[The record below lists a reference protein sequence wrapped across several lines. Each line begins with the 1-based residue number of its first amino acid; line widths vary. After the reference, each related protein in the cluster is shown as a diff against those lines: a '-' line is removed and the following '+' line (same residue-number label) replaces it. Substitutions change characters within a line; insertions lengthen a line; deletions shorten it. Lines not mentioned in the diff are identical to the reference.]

1 MESDNYKLYS
11 VLGVAKNASPDD
23 IRRAYKRLAME
34 YHPDK
39 NKGNAA
45 AEEKFK
51 EISAAYNVL
60 SDETSR
66 AKYDDIGDANYN
78 NGSGQEVNRGQHDPH
93 DIFEAF
99 FRSRGGPFGAMGH
112 SFEDDIFSFGMG
124 GNGGAGGGNRPHKKA
139 QSIEKTFVFNLD
151 DIYYGINKDLNIN
164 IRKFCL
170 KCNKK
175 CSKCDGRGI
184 IQQIRNLG
192 IMQQIFQGSCDNCE
206 GSGITIEGKSG
217 CKTCNG
223 KGIYNEDKKATLI
236 IPKGIDENYKTAFPE
251 LGEQPKIPN
260 IKPGDLII
268 HIKIEEH
275 KHFIRKGNDLYYK
288 TDISFIDSVLG
299 KEIAIPYFKEKI
311 IINTNIFGVISN
323 GKNYLLEGK
332 GMPILNT
339 SNKGNMFIEFAI
351 NYPKIKYVAKAGT
364 VPAATALADEKTTE
378 EDKPDKIEQL
388 RTLLNEVFYA

>member
-1 MESDNYKLYS
+1 MSGSDNYKLYK
-11 VLGVAKNASPDD
+11 VLGVERNATQED
-23 IRRAYKRLAME
+23 IKRAYKKLAIE

-39 NKGNAA
+39 NKDADKAA

-60 SDETSR
+60 GDENKRRT
-66 AKYDDIGDANYN
+66 YDESGDQNYN
-78 NGSGQEVNRGQHDPH
+78 NGSGQEVHRNPH

-99 FRSRGGPFGAMGH
+99 FRGRGNPFGGMGH
-112 SFEDDIFSFGMG
+112 NFEEEIFGMG
-124 GNGGAGGGNRPHKKA
+124 GCGGGGAKIPKKA

-151 DIYYGINKDLNIN
+151 DVYEGINKDLNIN
-164 IRKFCL
+164 IRKYCL

-175 CSKCDGRGI
+175 CGKCDGRGI
-184 IQQIRNLG
+184 IQQIRSMG
-192 IMQQIFQGSCDNCE
+192 FMQQIFQGSCDNCE
-206 GSGITIEGKSG
+206 GSGITIEGKAD
-217 CKTCNG
+217 CKQCSG
-223 KGIYNEDKKATLI
+223 KGCFNEDKKATLI

-251 LGEQPKIPN
+251 LGEQPRIAS

-288 TDISFIDSVLG
+288 TTISFVDSIVG
-299 KEIAIPYFKEKI
+299 KDIVIPYFKEKI
-311 IINTNIFGVISN
+311 NINTNIFGVISN

-339 SNKGNMFIEFAI
+339 SNKGNMFIEFSI
-351 NYPKIKYVAKAGT
+351 SYPKIKNNT
-364 VPAATALADEKTTE
+364 
-378 EDKPDKIEQL
+378 KIEEL
-388 RTLLNEVFYA
+388 KVLLNEVFYP

>member
-1 MESDNYKLYS
+1 MEGDNYKLYS
-11 VLGVAKNASPDD
+11 VLGVAKNASTDD

-124 GNGGAGGGNRPHKKA
+124 GGGGAGGGNRPPKKA

-164 IRKFCL
+164 IRKYCL

-217 CKTCNG
+217 CKTC
-223 KGIYNEDKKATLI
+223 
-236 IPKGIDENYKTAFPE
+236 IDENYKTAFQE

-311 IINTNIFGVISN
+311 IINSNIFGVISN

-351 NYPKIKYVAKAGT
+351 NYPKIKYVAKA
-364 VPAATALADEKTTE
+364 AKATAVDEKTTE
-378 EDKPDKIEQL
+378 DDKPDKIEQL

>member
-1 MESDNYKLYS
+1 MGDNYKLYK
-11 VLGVAKNASPDD
+11 VLGVDKDASQDD
-23 IRRAYKRLAME
+23 IKAAYKVLAMK

-39 NKGNAA
+39 NKDKAD

-60 SDETSR
+60 SDEDKR
-66 AKYDDIGDANYN
+66 RVYDNSGDQNYN
-78 NGSGQEVNRGQHDPH
+78 NGSGQEVRRNPH

-99 FRSRGGPFGAMGH
+99 FRNGGGPFGDGGP
-112 SFEDDIFSFGMG
+112 FDEDIFSFGMG
-124 GNGGAGGGNRPHKKA
+124 GAGGNRQPKKA
-139 QSIEKTFVFNLD
+139 KSIEKTFVFNLD
-151 DIYYGINKDLNIN
+151 DIYNGINKDLNIN
-164 IRKFCL
+164 IRKFCH

-192 IMQQIFQGSCDNCE
+192 IMQQIFQGSCEHCE
-206 GSGITIEGKSG
+206 GSGITIEGKHD
-217 CKTCNG
+217 CNQCNG
-223 KGIYNEDKKATLI
+223 KGSYNEDKKATLI

-251 LGEQPKIPN
+251 LGEQPRIPN

-288 TDISFIDSVLG
+288 IDISFVDSIVG
-299 KEIAIPYFKEKI
+299 KDIVIPYFKEKI
-311 IINTNIFGVISN
+311 NINTNIFGVISN

-339 SNKGNMFIEFAI
+339 TNKGNMFIEFNI
-351 NYPKIKYVAKAGT
+351 SYPKIKNN
-364 VPAATALADEKTTE
+364 E
-378 EDKPDKIEQL
+378 KIEEL
-388 RTLLNEVFYA
+388 KTLLNEVFYN

>member
-1 MESDNYKLYS
+1 MSGGDNYKLYK
-11 VLGVAKNASPDD
+11 VLGVEKNATQED
-23 IRRAYKRLAME
+23 IKRAYKKLAIE

-39 NKGNAA
+39 NKDADKAA

-60 SDETSR
+60 GDENKRRT
-66 AKYDDIGDANYN
+66 YDDSGDQNYN
-78 NGSGQEVNRGQHDPH
+78 NGSGQEVHRNPH

-99 FRSRGGPFGAMGH
+99 FRGRGGPFGGMGH
-112 SFEDDIFSFGMG
+112 HFEEEIFGMG
-124 GNGGAGGGNRPHKKA
+124 GMGGGGGGGMKIPKKA

-151 DIYYGINKDLNIN
+151 DVYEGINKDLNIN
-164 IRKFCL
+164 IRKYCH

-184 IQQIRNLG
+184 IQQIRSMG
-192 IMQQIFQGSCDNCE
+192 FMQQIFQGSCDNCE
-206 GSGITIEGKSG
+206 GSGITIEGKPE
-217 CKTCNG
+217 CKQCSG
-223 KGIYNEDKKATLI
+223 KGFFNEDKKATLI

-251 LGEQPKIPN
+251 LGEQPRIPT

-275 KHFIRKGNDLYYK
+275 KHFIRKGNDLYFK
-288 TDISFIDSVLG
+288 TDISFVDSIVG
-299 KEIAIPYFKEKI
+299 KDIVIPYFKEKI
-311 IINTNIFGVISN
+311 NVNTNIFGVISN

-339 SNKGNMFIEFAI
+339 SNKGNMFIEFSI
-351 NYPKIKYVAKAGT
+351 SYPKIKNNTKIDELKA
-364 VPAATALADEKTTE
+364 
-378 EDKPDKIEQL
+378 
-388 RTLLNEVFYA
+388 LLNEVFY